1 MLPLPHTQMMK
12 ILKAL
17 ADETRLQIISLL
29 IEHDF
34 CVGALAV
41 MLKISKAAV
50 SQHLKL
56 LREASLVTGDR
67 RGYWMHYRVN
77 RKVLSEAAA
86 CLQEL
91 ADRQGDGSYDCLRT
105 FSNWEPDGK
114 RILPICKKFC
124 AHPK

>member
-1 MLPLPHTQMMK
+1 MMK

-34 CVGALAV
+34 CVGALAG

-56 LREASLVTGDR
+56 LREASLVIGNR

-77 RKVLSEAAA
+77 RKVLRKAAT

-91 ADRQGDGSYDCLRT
+91 ADRQGDGSYDCRRT
-105 FSNWEPDGK
+105 FSNREPDEK
-114 RILPICKKFC
+114 RILPMCKNCC